1 MLQCY
6 SDFVGEFVKIVKP
19 REKRSVG
26 QGKDY
31 RERDSHVALKR
42 TLLHSLGN
50 AAHPRSLKHI
60 ASYMELNKVNPEL
73 RRTAAHALR
82 HYTCNEVYKNI

>member
-1 MLQCY
+1 MT
-6 SDFVGEFVKIVKP
+6 VGEFVKIVKP

-31 RERDSHVALKR
+31 RDRDAHVALKR
-42 TLLHSLGN
+42 TLLHCLGN

-82 HYTCNEVYKNI
+82 HYICNEVYKNMY